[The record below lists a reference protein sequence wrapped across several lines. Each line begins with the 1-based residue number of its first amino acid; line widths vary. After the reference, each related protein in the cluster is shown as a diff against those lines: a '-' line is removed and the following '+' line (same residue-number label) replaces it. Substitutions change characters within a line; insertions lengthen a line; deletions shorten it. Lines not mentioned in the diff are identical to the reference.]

1 MPRRRVAVGALVA
14 LALLLIGARAA
25 APTLIQRY
33 VNRVLDRIE
42 GYHGSIG
49 DVDLS
54 LLRGAYTIEDV
65 RIDKDTGKV
74 PVPLFRSREVDLS
87 VEWRALF
94 DGSLVG
100 EVWLDRPEV
109 NFVSGPRDAADQSGA
124 EGDWRKTVKELFPV
138 KVNRIT
144 VRDGTVHFRN
154 FASDPPVDVYLRE
167 VQATVRN
174 LTNSEDLGGDMV
186 AHAEVRARAME
197 RGEIRAKAAI
207 DPYADEPTFD
217 LDASAKNIALTDWND
232 FLRAYARVDVQR
244 GALSLYAELQ
254 AKDGRFDG
262 YVKPFLEN
270 VDVLELREEVPEQG
284 FFASLWEAVVGGSA
298 EIVQDQSE
306 DRLATRIPISGDAD
320 APQIGF
326 WTTLGNVLKNAFIE
340 AFVPALEHS
349 VGDDRKTG

>member
-1 MPRRRVAVGALVA
+1 VSRRRVALGALVV
-14 LALLLIGARAA
+14 LALLLIGARVA

-33 VNRVLDRIE
+33 VNRVLDQTE
-42 GYHGSIG
+42 GYRGSIG
-49 DVDLS
+49 DVDLA

-65 RIDKDTGKV
+65 RMDKETGKV
-74 PVPLFRSREVDLS
+74 PVPLFRARAVDLS

-100 EVWLDRPEV
+100 EVWFDRPEV

-124 EGDWRKTVKELFPV
+124 EGDWRETVKDLFPV
-138 KVNRIT
+138 KINKVT
-144 VRDGTVHFRN
+144 VRNGTVHFRN
-154 FASDPPVDVYLRE
+154 FASEPPVDVYLRD

-186 AHAEVRARAME
+186 ARAELRARAME
-197 RGEIRAKAAI
+197 RGQIRAKAAI
-207 DPYADEPTFD
+207 DPYAEKPSFD
-217 LDASAKNIALTDWND
+217 FDVSATDVALTDWND
-232 FLRAYARVDVQR
+232 FLRAYAGVDVQR
-244 GALSLYAELQ
+244 GALRLYAELQ

-262 YVKPFLEN
+262 YLKPFLEN
-270 VDVLELREEVPEQG
+270 VDVLDLREEAPEQG
-284 FFASLWEAVVGGSA
+284 FFASLWEGLVGGTA
-298 EIVQDQSE
+298 EVVQDQTE
-306 DRLATRIPISGDAD
+306 DRVATRIPISGETE

-349 VGDDRKTG
+349 VGDERKTG